1 MSNPNQTPPSPYAA
15 ERAALLKASPK
26 LQAVGGLH
34 TPASLAQLQ
43 RQAGVTQVGVDH
55 QAQAAALY
63 RRPYLTDGQARAN
76 AAAPAAPPA
85 ASLPAGLAIPAGH
98 GSVNPADFQRGPLLR
113 DHQRPSAITDVRKAV
128 ADVFAALPQ
137 LRVGR

>member
-43 RQAGVTQVGVDH
+43 R
-55 QAQAAALY
+55 
-63 RRPYLTDGQARAN
+63 
-76 AAAPAAPPA
+76 
-85 ASLPAGLAIPAGH
+85 
-98 GSVNPADFQRGPLLR
+98 
-113 DHQRPSAITDVRKAV
+113 
-128 ADVFAALPQ
+128 VFADLMALAGFAVSYTTQ
-137 LRVGR
+137 ALLAAEHGF